1 MPQKSINIIKSTG
14 DLVPFSPDKLKHS
27 LQRSGAAEAVINE
40 VVNEVVSSMHEGMTT
55 REIYSKAFKLLKRRH
70 SPSAS
75 RYTLKRAIMDLGPSG
90 FPFEKYVGEVFRH
103 LNYQVKMNQAIAG
116 QCVNHEVDIVA
127 ENETE
132 YCVVECKYHNSQSIP
147 CDVKVPLYVN
157 SRYRDI
163 SAMYKVAGR
172 ECRGWIVTNTKFTTD
187 AVKYGECAGLH
198 LLSWDYPV
206 KNSLK
211 EISDRYKIYPV
222 TCLTTLTKKEKQLLL
237 EQGIILCKDLAV
249 HSNFLSEIKVSE
261 GRIGVVVNEVL
272 SLIS

>member
-14 DLVPFSPDKLKHS
+14 DLVPFSIDKLKRS
-27 LQRSGAAEAVINE
+27 LQRSGTADAVINE
-40 VVNEVVSSMHEGMTT
+40 VANEVVSCMHEGMTT
-55 REIYSKAFKLLKRRH
+55 REIYSMAFKLLKRRH

-90 FPFEKYVGEVFRH
+90 FPFEKFIGEVFRQLGYQIK
-103 LNYQVKMNQAIAG
+103 LNQIIAG

-127 ENETE
+127 ENSLE

-147 CDVKVPLYVN
+147 CDVKIPLYVN

-163 SAMYKVAGR
+163 SAMYTVKGK
-172 ECRGWIVTNTKFTTD
+172 ECRGWIVTNTKFTSD

-198 LLSWDYPV
+198 LLSWDYPT

-211 EISDRYKIYPV
+211 DISDRFKIYPV
-222 TCLTTLTKKEKQLLL
+222 TCLTTLTKKEKQMLL
-237 EQGIILCKDLAV
+237 EKGIILCKDLAAR
-249 HSNFLSEIKVSE
+249 SNSLSEIRVSE

-272 SLIS
+272 TLIS